1 MSAKTVNALS
11 HYTDWTIGHVHSG
24 ALGWVAMVASGALY
38 HLVMVLWNTKMYS
51 DKLVNMHFWM
61 ATIGAVVYI
70 ISMWVSGIMQGLMWR
85 DYDEFGTL
93 TYTFA
98 ESVAAMHPY
107 YAMRAVGGLI
117 YWVGGV
123 VMLYNV
129 IMTIRM
135 ATSKQSASNPATAT
149 A

>member
-1 MSAKTVNALS
+1 MSSKTVNALS

-38 HLVMVLWNTKMYS
+38 HMVMKLWKTEMYS
-51 DKLVNMHFWM
+51 AKLVNLHFWL
-61 ATIGAVVYI
+61 ATIGTVVYI
-70 ISMWVSGIMQGLMWR
+70 TAMWVSGIMQGLMWR

-107 YAMRAVGGLI
+107 YVMRAVGGMI
-117 YWVGGV
+117 YWLGGA

-129 IMTIRM
+129 VMTIRQ
-135 ATSKQSASNPATAT
+135 AAGARAAGAVPASA
-149 A
+149 

>member
-1 MSAKTVNALS
+1 
-11 HYTDWTIGHVHSG
+11 
-24 ALGWVAMVASGALY
+24 
-38 HLVMVLWNTKMYS
+38 MYS
-51 DKLVNMHFWM
+51 AKLVNLHFWL

-70 ISMWVSGIMQGLMWR
+70 TAMWVSGIMQGLMWR

-107 YAMRAVGGLI
+107 YAMRAIGGMI
-117 YWVGGV
+117 YWLGGV
-123 VMLYNV
+123 VMLYNLV
-129 IMTIRM
+129 MTIRQ
-135 ATSKQSASNPATAT
+135 AAGQRSAAAATAT